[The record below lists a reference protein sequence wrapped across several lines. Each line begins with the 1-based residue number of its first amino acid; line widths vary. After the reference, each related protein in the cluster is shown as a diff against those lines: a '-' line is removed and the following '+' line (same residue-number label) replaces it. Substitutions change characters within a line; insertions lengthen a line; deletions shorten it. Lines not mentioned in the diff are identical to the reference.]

1 MFWLGYD
8 HRPVRQKEIGNHHR
22 IDTKSFQEA
31 KTEYIESMS
40 EIMNELSRVSKPNS
54 YFVMIIG
61 DGIIDGITIDM
72 SQVISDITDNCNY
85 EIENIESI
93 NLSEITRSFN
103 RKFSN
108 APKKEHSIILKNNK

>member
-1 MFWLGYD
+1 MFWLGFD

-22 IDTKSFQEA
+22 IDTKKFEDA
-31 KTEYIESMS
+31 KLEYIESMTQ
-40 EIMNELSRVSKPNS
+40 IMNELSRVSKKNS

-61 DGIIDGITIDM
+61 DGIVEGKTIDM
-72 SQVISDITDNCNY
+72 SEVISDICERSFY
-85 EIENIESI
+85 AVENIDSV

-108 APKKEHSIILKNNK
+108 APKKEHTITLKNKK